1 MTILYSLSLLLIGVI
16 GTNIIQQFIP
26 KIPEAFILIFVGV
39 CLSLTPIFKN
49 FELEPEFFMLMVI
62 APLMFLDGQ
71 KQSFQKIKKRFNIIL
86 SLSVILAIAS
96 AAAVGVLANY
106 IEVSW
111 TLPLAI
117 ALAAI
122 VVPTDAVAV
131 KSFTSGTD
139 MPDGVDEALELESLF
154 NDATGLVMLDLALSV
169 LEKGSFSIFNGLQ
182 HFVFVA
188 TGGVIIGIVSGFLL
202 VWLRTMLNFRASDPE
217 TTIIPLSLLTPFAV
231 YLLAEYFGTSGILA
245 VVATGIV
252 HNWESSKLRLTSTRV
267 QLTQSTV
274 WGTIA
279 NILNS
284 IVFLILGVS
293 LPAVWHEIARIG
305 FSLSAQL
312 LVLSCLIYLTM
323 FVVRFLW
330 ARNADT
336 RDTITFFGDKSDKN
350 HIFNARLFAISGVHG
365 TVTLAMVFSL
375 PNRIGGQIFPYREEL
390 IIVATMVIL
399 ISMLVSAISL
409 PIMLP
414 AKANNFTAETL
425 DAVRDQMV
433 DYATLE
439 ALETVKDHN
448 IRETLTDQLQSQK
461 GFSKTINQRD
471 KVTKNYQELFEQT
484 TQFILN
490 YLQTEHVNSS
500 YDAKTVNIYQ
510 KIINRV
516 LKPVQTRNPINLFK
530 QTNQRLKNKYK
541 RTKWYFHHRKEIRN
555 KGVLFQKNIQTKY
568 TDTQQQWLDTKNALL
583 KLNDEVIIVVHTYLN
598 DLLRQRLEK
607 HATDNQHIVYV
618 RRELDRYFSAIKRDY
633 KKDAPAIDSALYMKA
648 FQSEYNFIQQELT
661 NSHISD
667 SIANILY
674 NEINQAQTLQLQ
686 QLRQVQSLND

>member
-1 MTILYSLSLLLIGVI
+1 
-16 GTNIIQQFIP
+16 
-26 KIPEAFILIFVGV
+26 
-39 CLSLTPIFKN
+39 
-49 FELEPEFFMLMVI
+49 
-62 APLMFLDGQ
+62 
-71 KQSFQKIKKRFNIIL
+71 
-86 SLSVILAIAS
+86 
-96 AAAVGVLANY
+96 
-106 IEVSW
+106 
-111 TLPLAI
+111 
-117 ALAAI
+117 
-122 VVPTDAVAV
+122 
-131 KSFTSGTD
+131 
-139 MPDGVDEALELESLF
+139 
-154 NDATGLVMLDLALSV
+154 
-169 LEKGSFSIFNGLQ
+169 
-182 HFVFVA
+182 
-188 TGGVIIGIVSGFLL
+188 
-202 VWLRTMLNFRASDPE
+202 
-217 TTIIPLSLLTPFAV
+217 
-231 YLLAEYFGTSGILA
+231 
-245 VVATGIV
+245 
-252 HNWESSKLRLTSTRV
+252 
-267 QLTQSTV
+267 
-274 WGTIA
+274 
-279 NILNS
+279 
-284 IVFLILGVS
+284 
-293 LPAVWHEIARIG
+293 
-305 FSLSAQL
+305 
-312 LVLSCLIYLTM
+312 M

-425 DAVRDQMV
+425 DDVRDQMV

-471 KVTKNYQELFEQT
+471 KVTKNYQELFEHT

-541 RTKWYFHHRKEIRN
+541 RTKWYFHHRKEIHN
-555 KGVLFQKNIQTKY
+555 KDVLFQKNIQTKY

-633 KKDAPAIDSALYMKA
+633 KKDAPVIDSALYMKA